1 MSSENKALIWGL
13 EHEKGNPI
21 PQAVKFIIEEES
33 PLFSAPQCPIFE
45 SQHSLHASADLKRV
59 FKDNKHTLPPDTVIA
74 LSFGSDNEYVIVEKD
89 TEAPV
94 QKPDYLMRVEDD
106 KIHVFSTDQHT
117 VSISDI
123 VAILTINKCCQDYI
137 RTTTQNEKG
146 MRKQSLD
153 DMLSTLSPHVS
164 HLHSQLQAAKEEGR
178 RYEEVVLDICTDE
191 FLLTCEQSQKVLALL
206 LASIQKLVEEEKDY
220 EIADS
225 VPYCQ

>member
-45 SQHSLHASADLKRV
+45 S
-59 FKDNKHTLPPDTVIA
+59 
-74 LSFGSDNEYVIVEKD
+74 
-89 TEAPV
+89 
-94 QKPDYLMRVEDD
+94 
-106 KIHVFSTDQHT
+106 
-117 VSISDI
+117 
-123 VAILTINKCCQDYI
+123 
-137 RTTTQNEKG
+137 
-146 MRKQSLD
+146 
-153 DMLSTLSPHVS
+153 
-164 HLHSQLQAAKEEGR
+164 
-178 RYEEVVLDICTDE
+178 
-191 FLLTCEQSQKVLALL
+191 TCEQSQKVLALL